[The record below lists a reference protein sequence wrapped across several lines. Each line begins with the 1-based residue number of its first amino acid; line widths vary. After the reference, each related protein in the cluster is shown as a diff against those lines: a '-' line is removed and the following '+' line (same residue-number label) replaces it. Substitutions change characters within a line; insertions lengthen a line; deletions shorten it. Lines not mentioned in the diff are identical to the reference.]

1 MATWLKNKTLEKRL
15 IELYNRGLG
24 FGVIAEML
32 SEEFGM
38 DFSVKSI
45 DSRIFVLKEE
55 GKLGSWLDESKVAF
69 LDIETTDFSADI
81 GIMLSWAI
89 KFPGADEVISDVITK
104 KELFNG
110 TFDRRICQSL
120 VDEIKKIDVIVTY
133 FGTGFDNV
141 FLRTRCLI
149 LGIDFPVYGSIKH
162 YDVYYTAR
170 SKLKLHS
177 KRLDSV
183 AKALGCS
190 SQKTPVDISE
200 WQKAR
205 WGNKESLGYVL
216 EHNRLDVFVLE
227 EVYNKLR
234 PFVKVMRKSI

>member
-1 MATWLKNKTLEKRL
+1 MANNEWSKDEQDLLILLAKRGKKQSAVAKELGRSERAVNSQIYRLRQDGRLKH
-15 IELYNRGLG
+15 
-24 FGVIAEML
+24 
-32 SEEFGM
+32 
-38 DFSVKSI
+38 
-45 DSRIFVLKEE
+45 
-55 GKLGSWLDESKVAF
+55 WLDYENAII

-89 KFPGADEVISDVITK
+89 KPVGGKVVSDVITK
-104 KELFNG
+104 EELFNG
-110 TFDRRICQSL
+110 KFDQRICRSL
-120 VDEIKKIDVIVTY
+120 VSELEKADAVITY

-149 LGIDFPVYGSIKH
+149 LGIDFPLYGTIHH

-183 AKALGCS
+183 AKALGCD
-190 SQKTPVDISE
+190 SQKTPVDISV

-205 WGNKESLGYVL
+205 WGDKAALDYVL
-216 EHNRLDVFVLE
+216 EHNELDVLVLE

-234 PFVKVMRKSI
+234 DFVKVTKKSI

>member
-1 MATWLKNKTLEKRL
+1 MANNEWSKDEQDLLILLAKRGKKQSAIAKELGRSERAVNSQIYRLRQDGRLKH
-15 IELYNRGLG
+15 
-24 FGVIAEML
+24 
-32 SEEFGM
+32 
-38 DFSVKSI
+38 
-45 DSRIFVLKEE
+45 
-55 GKLGSWLDESKVAF
+55 WLDYENAII
-69 LDIETTDFSADI
+69 LDLETTDFSADI

-89 KFPGADEVISDVITK
+89 KPVGGKVVSDVITK
-104 KELFNG
+104 EELFNG
-110 TFDRRICQSL
+110 KFDQRICRSL
-120 VDEIKKIDVIVTY
+120 VSELEKADAVITY

-149 LGIDFPVYGSIKH
+149 LGIDFPLYGTIHH

-183 AKALGCS
+183 ARALGCD
-190 SQKTPVDISE
+190 SQKTPVDISV

-205 WGNKESLGYVL
+205 WGDKAALDYVL
-216 EHNRLDVFVLE
+216 EHNELDVLVLE

-234 PFVKVMRKSI
+234 DFVKVTKKSI